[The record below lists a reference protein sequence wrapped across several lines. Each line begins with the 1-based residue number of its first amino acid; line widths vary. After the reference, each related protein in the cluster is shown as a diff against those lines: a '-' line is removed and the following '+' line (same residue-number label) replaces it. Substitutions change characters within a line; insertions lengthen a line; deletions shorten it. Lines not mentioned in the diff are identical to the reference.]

1 MAVGEGWEG
10 LRRLAVVGPLLPR
23 PGGVSVQT
31 QSLAAALQ
39 GEGVEVVV
47 VNTDL
52 PSLRRW
58 GPLGRALFPLVQP
71 LVLAWRLWRRTR
83 GCPIVHVQAASYW
96 GFMPVLVAVCCKPF
110 LGWGLVVTYHGHQ
123 AERFLRRFGW
133 LARWAL
139 ARADAVI
146 TLSGWAGERF
156 RVAGIPNVEVPLL
169 VPVER
174 FPFRRRERL
183 RPVCLWARHL
193 MPNYHPEM
201 LIRAAAEVRKAR
213 PEFQVLVVGGGP
225 LREKVA
231 RLAEALDVPVTFLGT
246 VPFEEMPRQYQQA
259 DIFLNTSNFDN
270 FPTTLV
276 EASACGLPVVTT
288 DAGGIPYMVEDGVN
302 ALVVPRGDWAA
313 MAQATLRLLDDPDL
327 AARLSENGRRNA
339 ERCAWPAVR
348 GRLLAVY
355 RGVLEGRA

>member
-1 MAVGEGWEG
+1 MAIV
-10 LRRLAVVGPLLPR
+10 LKRMAVVGPLPPR

-31 QSLAAALQ
+31 QSLAAAWQ
-39 GEGVEVVV
+39 GEGVDVVV

-52 PSLRRW
+52 PALRRL
-58 GPLGRALFPLVQP
+58 GPLGRALFPFVQP
-71 LVLAWRLWRRTR
+71 LALAWHLWRRTR
-83 GCPIVHVQAASYW
+83 GCQIVHVQAASHW
-96 GFMPVLVAVCCKPF
+96 GFMPAVVAALCKPF

-123 AERFLRRFGW
+123 AERFLGRLGW

-139 ARADAVI
+139 ARADATI

-156 RVAGIPNVEVPLL
+156 RAAGIPNEEVPIL

-183 RPVCLWARHL
+183 RPVCIWARHL
-193 MPNYHPEM
+193 MPAYNPEM
-201 LIRAAAEVRKAR
+201 LVRAAAEVRKAR
-213 PEFQVLVVGGGP
+213 PDLEVLVVGEGP
-225 LREKVA
+225 LRGEVA
-231 RLAEALDVPVTFLGT
+231 RLAEALGVPMTFLGT

-259 DIFLNTSNFDN
+259 DIFVNTSNFDN
-270 FPTTLV
+270 FPATLI

-302 ALVVPRGDWAA
+302 ALVVPMGDWEA
-313 MAQATLRLLDDPDL
+313 MARAILRLLGDPEL

-339 ERCAWPAVR
+339 ERCGWPAVR
-348 GRLLAVY
+348 EQLWRVY
-355 RGVLEGRA
+355 RRVLEGKG